1 MQDMDW
7 MRQFLSTPGLGR
19 SQTGNSALVGVR
31 PADIWAPGEYKS
43 SQRSVLLGGK
53 PVPVVGVGGTQK
65 REVCGTSGGVPT
77 LEGTFN

>member
-7 MRQFLSTPGLGR
+7 MRQFLSAPSLGR
-19 SQTGNSALVGVR
+19 EKARDSALVGIRSADLR
-31 PADIWAPGEYKS
+31 PPGEYKS

-53 PVPVVGVGGTQK
+53 PISVVGDGRTQK
-65 REVCGTSGGVPT
+65 REVCGAESGLPT